1 MDSFG
6 GSRTGELVPC
16 MGAVTRGFLYMQD
29 WTEFMLMSLLGSR
42 EKSLFV
48 FVGCEKLLLS
58 IELTWRILLSIH
70 PAVLCGY
77 DLTAIIV
84 SLFTAPLNIFRLLYG
99 ENRDEY
105 IHGYQTYVDG
115 DKYNDCVQHSTRS
128 TVLNTSK
135 PPCQLRACWSWFV
148 LHGGPRKRW

>member
-58 IELTWRILLSIH
+58 IELT
-70 PAVLCGY
+70 
-77 DLTAIIV
+77 
-84 SLFTAPLNIFRLLYG
+84 
-99 ENRDEY
+99 
-105 IHGYQTYVDG
+105 
-115 DKYNDCVQHSTRS
+115 
-128 TVLNTSK
+128 
-135 PPCQLRACWSWFV
+135 
-148 LHGGPRKRW
+148 